1 MCVGGEGG
9 GGVPVLMGLAGESM
23 LSLLVV
29 SMTPCTSAK
38 QTQVIHN
45 YYNK

>member
-1 MCVGGEGG
+1 MG

-29 SMTPCTSAK
+29 SMTSA
-38 QTQVIHN
+38 TQVM
-45 YYNK
+45 